1 MAKGDSPA
9 LKMRVEGGRMV
20 PMTQWDQERLLS
32 YRNGAEVNVVI
43 TQEAASWR
51 RRKYW
56 AILHKVVETAP
67 VKARTAQDLHDAI
80 RREIGFVDAYH
91 SNGTNLRITLKSTS
105 KLDEPAF
112 AAFFEEAMETL
123 SEWTG
128 LDAETLG
135 KESADVGRPDDHQ
148 SSSEASLPHEDD
160 AAGAD
165 APTQAPE
172 APAAP
177 NSDSS
182 QESDQEPDGNA
193 SDEAAKPSGS
203 DVGLREKMQDC
214 INRFLRIAT
223 EADVPDPRQRQD
235 NLVFTKNV
243 WKAELKERPDFVKA
257 CTDICNKVVKGKIDP
272 TAARAELERW
282 LP

>member
-56 AILHKVVETAP
+56 AILHKVVETCP

-80 RREIGFVDAYH
+80 RREIGFVDAYN

-105 KLDEPAF
+105 KLDEQAF
-112 AAFFEEAMETL
+112 AAFFDEAIEVL
-123 SEWTG
+123 QEWTG

-160 AAGAD
+160 AAGAT
-165 APTQAPE
+165 TQAPAQ

-177 NSDSS
+177 IPDSS
-182 QESDQEPDGNA
+182 QESGREPDGNA
-193 SDEAAKPSGS
+193 GDEPAKPSGS
-203 DVGLREKMQDC
+203 DVDLRAKMQEC
-214 INRFLRIAT
+214 INKFIGAAT
-223 EADVPDPRQRQD
+223 DPKVTDAKDRQGT
-235 NLVFTKNV
+235 LVFAKNV

-257 CTDICNKVVKGKIDP
+257 CTDICNKVVKGQMDP
-272 TAARAELERW
+272 AAARAEMERW